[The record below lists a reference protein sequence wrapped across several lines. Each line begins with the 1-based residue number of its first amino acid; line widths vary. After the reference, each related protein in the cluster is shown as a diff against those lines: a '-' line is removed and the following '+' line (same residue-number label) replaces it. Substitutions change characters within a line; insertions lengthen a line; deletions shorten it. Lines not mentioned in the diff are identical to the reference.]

1 MSKSSIEFYPSLR
14 RLGPLLFCARA
25 EEVTAEQYADQ
36 AYQKYEKGAYAE
48 AIALYMKSYEISRDA
63 RIVFNVA
70 QIYDKKIQDREL
82 AIEFYRRYL
91 KTTTTEADL
100 VKRATDR
107 IAALSAAAPAA
118 AATTAPA
125 ATASGAPVS
134 SAPAPAPTQAPAAE
148 GSNLWIGWTATGALA
163 VGALVTGILAASQ
176 ASDARNTSF
185 FGASS
190 KAADDKASSART
202 MALVST
208 VLTGGTLLAGGIT
221 LYLSTRPSSSTALVV
236 RPGAFTFEGT
246 F

>member
-1 MSKSSIEFYPSLR
+1 MLPGY
-14 RLGPLLFCARA
+14 ARA

-107 IAALSAAAPAA
+107 IAALSAAPAA
-118 AATTAPA
+118 ATAPATTASGAPA
-125 ATASGAPVS
+125 ATAP
-134 SAPAPAPTQAPAAE
+134 APAPAPTQAAPE

-190 KAADDKASSART
+190 KAADDKASSAKT